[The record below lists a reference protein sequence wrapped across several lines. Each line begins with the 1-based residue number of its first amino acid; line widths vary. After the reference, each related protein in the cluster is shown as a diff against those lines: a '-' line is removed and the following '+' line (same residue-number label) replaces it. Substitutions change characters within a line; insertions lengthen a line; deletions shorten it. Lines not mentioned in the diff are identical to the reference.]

1 MKIAVIGT
9 GYVGLVSGTC
19 LSQIGHHV
27 ICIDTNKEKIDKLKH
42 NIIPI
47 YEPGLEV
54 LTYENISAGKLEFS
68 TNLIDYIEDVDAVMI
83 AVGTPMSDNGSTD
96 LSYVMTVADEITF
109 GINETEREKDLVV
122 IMKSTVPAGT
132 NDKVKER
139 IISNLKGRNCIHMAS
154 NPEFLKEGTAVED
167 FMNPDRIVI
176 GYSDYFAKYT
186 MTELYLTDTGI
197 ELFKEKLFFT
207 NNIKSAELIKY
218 ASNCMLMTKVI
229 FIDLIAKYCEKIGAD
244 VEDVALG
251 MGLDD
256 RIGPKFLKAGPGT
269 SGSCFIKDCKSLRHE
284 FKEADI
290 SNKLLD
296 GVDSE
301 NYKMYFWPA
310 DKLNEALKGKGITYP
325 LTIGILGTAFKP
337 ETDDVRYSASLYN
350 TAYFISKGWT
360 VKHYDP
366 EATENFLKSLPEYL
380 DPSEELSDEY
390 VKKHLVTC
398 TNSDDVFENAD
409 AVILMTN
416 WKEFEELN
424 MKDLRQRMSGNI
436 FIDARNQFNN
446 YDMTRYG
453 YDYYGIGKSC

>member
-27 ICIDTNKEKIDKLKH
+27 ICIDTDKEKIEKLKH

-47 YEPGLEV
+47 YEPGLEI
-54 LTYENISAGKLEFS
+54 LIYENISAKRLEFS
-68 TNLIDYIEDVDAVMI
+68 TNLLDYIEDVDAVMI
-83 AVGTPMSDNGSTD
+83 AVGTPMSENGSTD
-96 LSYVMTVADEITF
+96 LSYVMTVADEIAF
-109 GINETEREKDLVV
+109 GINETEREKDLLV

-139 IISNLKGRNCIHMAS
+139 IVSNLKERNCIHMAS

-167 FMNPDRIVI
+167 FMKPDRIVI
-176 GYSDYFAKYT
+176 GYSDHYAKNA
-186 MTELYLTDTGI
+186 MIDLYLTETGK
-197 ELFKEKLFFT
+197 ELFEDKLFFT

-284 FKEADI
+284 FKKADI

-296 GVDSE
+296 GIDSE
-301 NYKMYFWPA
+301 NYKMYFWPS
-310 DKLNEALKGKGITYP
+310 DKLVEALNGKGITYP

-366 EATENFLKSLPEYL
+366 EATENFLKVFPDYL
-380 DPSEELSDEY
+380 DSSEELSEEY
-390 VKKHLVTC
+390 IKEHLVRC
-398 TNSDDVFENAD
+398 TNADEVFDDAD
-409 AVILMTN
+409 AVILMTD

-436 FIDARNQFNN
+436 FIDARNQFNS

-453 YDYYGIGKSC
+453 YDYYGIGKGI

>member
-27 ICIDTNKEKIDKLKH
+27 ICIDTDKEKIEKLKH

-47 YEPGLEV
+47 YEPGLEI
-54 LTYENISAGKLEFS
+54 LIYENISAKRLEFS
-68 TNLIDYIEDVDAVMI
+68 TNLLDYIEDVDAVMI
-83 AVGTPMSDNGSTD
+83 AVGTPMSENGSTD
-96 LSYVMTVADEITF
+96 LSYVMTVANEIAF
-109 GINETEREKDLVV
+109 GINETEREKDLLV

-132 NDKVKER
+132 NDKVRER
-139 IISNLKGRNCIHMAS
+139 IVSNLKERNCIHMAS

-167 FMNPDRIVI
+167 FMKPDRIVI
-176 GYSDYFAKYT
+176 GYSDHYAKNA
-186 MTELYLTDTGI
+186 MIDLYLTETGK
-197 ELFKEKLFFT
+197 ELFEDKLFFT

-284 FKEADI
+284 FKKADI

-296 GVDSE
+296 GIDSE
-301 NYKMYFWPA
+301 NYKMYFWPS
-310 DKLNEALKGKGITYP
+310 DKLVEALNGKGITYP

-366 EATENFLKSLPEYL
+366 EATENFLKVFPDYL
-380 DPSEELSDEY
+380 DSSEELSEEY
-390 VKKHLVTC
+390 IKEHLVRC
-398 TNSDDVFENAD
+398 TNADEVFDDAD
-409 AVILMTN
+409 AVILMTD

-436 FIDARNQFNN
+436 FIDARNQFNS

-453 YDYYGIGKSC
+453 YDYYGIGKGI